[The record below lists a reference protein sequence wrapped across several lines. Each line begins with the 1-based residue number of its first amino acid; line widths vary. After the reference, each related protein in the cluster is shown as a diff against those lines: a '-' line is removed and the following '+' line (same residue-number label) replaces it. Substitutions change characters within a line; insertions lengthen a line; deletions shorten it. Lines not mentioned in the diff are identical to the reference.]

1 MKKQHVLSS
10 SFIFSQLSSWVEKLK
25 EELNL
30 DEKTSLNSESID
42 AVLEK
47 HRHQCESTLDQLLNT
62 VREGEELSQRL
73 LQESSQLQQRTSW
86 VEENSNNPLTSQ
98 KAVEGFLDKLNVS
111 KSQLEKLWHGKK
123 QKLDYWVQIKNYERD
138 LNHVIKQFTE
148 WTRNWQIREL
158 ATDVTKSQILL
169 QRFTKESQEM
179 DKGMKGVLLKGEQ
192 VLKVLQECGVEVSL
206 TDDKGAKVD
215 SITYMKNTLRSL
227 GEQKHELLESRE
239 KLHKKLQ
246 QCVQLRRLE
255 FDAKRVSGWIRHGEN
270 ILQASLEAGSSL
282 VEAEALL
289 REYEQFQIAIEVG
302 LFTFC
307 FTLKFH
313 LFRGPV

>member
-1 MKKQHVLSS
+1 MNSWHVV
-10 SFIFSQLSSWVEKLK
+10 SFSFLRSQLSSWVEKLK

-30 DEKTSLNSESID
+30 DEKTSLDSESID

-62 VREGEELSQRL
+62 VREGEELSQKL

-86 VEENSNNPLTSQ
+86 VEENSNDPLTSQ

-111 KSQLEKLWHGKK
+111 KLQLEKLWHGKK

-138 LNHVIKQFTE
+138 LNHVTKQFTE
-148 WTRNWQIREL
+148 WTRNWESREL

-169 QRFTKESQEM
+169 QRFTKESHEM

-289 REYEQFQIAIEVG
+289 REYEQFQIAIEVC
-302 LFTFC
+302 LCTFC
-307 FTLKFH
+307 L
-313 LFRGPV
+313 L

>member
-1 MKKQHVLSS
+1 M
-10 SFIFSQLSSWVEKLK
+10 EKLK

-30 DEKTSLNSESID
+30 DEKTSLNSDSID

-138 LNHVIKQFTE
+138 LNHVTKQFTE
-148 WTRNWQIREL
+148 WTRNWQSREL
-158 ATDVTKSQILL
+158 AIDVTKSQILL
-169 QRFTKESQEM
+169 QRFTKESHEM

-289 REYEQFQIAIEVG
+289 REYEQFQIAIEVR
-302 LFTFC
+302 LFFI
-307 FTLKFH
+307 
-313 LFRGPV
+313 LFYLEISLI

>member
-1 MKKQHVLSS
+1 M
-10 SFIFSQLSSWVEKLK
+10 EKLK

-138 LNHVIKQFTE
+138 LNHVTKQFTE
-148 WTRNWQIREL
+148 WTRNWQSREL

-169 QRFTKESQEM
+169 QRFTKESHEM

-289 REYEQFQIAIEVG
+289 REYEQFQIAIEVR
-302 LFTFC
+302 LFFI
-307 FTLKFH
+307 LFH
-313 LFRGPV
+313 LEISLI

>member
-1 MKKQHVLSS
+1 MNSWHVV
-10 SFIFSQLSSWVEKLK
+10 SFSFLRSQLSSWVEKLK

-30 DEKTSLNSESID
+30 DEKTSLDSESID

-62 VREGEELSQRL
+62 VREGEELSQKL

-86 VEENSNNPLTSQ
+86 VEENSNDPLTSQ

-111 KSQLEKLWHGKK
+111 KLQLEKLWHGKK

-138 LNHVIKQFTE
+138 LNHVTKQFTE
-148 WTRNWQIREL
+148 WTRNWESREL

-169 QRFTKESQEM
+169 QRFTKESHEM

-289 REYEQFQIAIEVG
+289 REYEQFQIAIEVC
-302 LFTFC
+302 LCTFC
-307 FTLKFH
+307 SL
-313 LFRGPV
+313 